1 MTPMVA
7 ANWKMYKGEAEA
19 VAWTEAVCQRLP
31 QGIEAVAFPPATA
44 LTAVR
49 QTVAGRPLQLGGQNL
64 FYESAGA
71 YTGEISPQMLVAAGC
86 RYVLVG
92 HSERRQIFGE
102 TDREVGM
109 RLRAALDAGLV
120 PLLCVGEQIEDYE
133 RADYHGAIQRQM
145 GVALKGLEAEQ
156 VARIVMAY
164 EPVWAIGTGRSA
176 TVVEAERAAEIIR
189 QVVHRLYG
197 TGIELPIVYGGSV
210 VQENISGFVTTA
222 HLDGVLVGSGSLDAE
237 VFCTLMAEV
246 AGALAP

>member
-7 ANWKMYKGEAEA
+7 ANWKMHKGEAEA
-19 VAWTEAVCQRLP
+19 VAWADIVSARLP
-31 QGIEAVAFPPATA
+31 QGIEAVVFPPATA

-49 QTVAGRPLQLGGQNL
+49 QTVAGRGLQLGGQNL

-71 YTGEISPQMLVAAGC
+71 YTGEISPKMLLAAGC

-102 TDREVGM
+102 SDREVGM
-109 RLRAALDAGLV
+109 RLRAALEAGLT
-120 PLLCVGEQIEDYE
+120 PLFCVGEQIEDYE

-176 TVVEAERAAEIIR
+176 TVVEAERSADIIR
-189 QVVHRLYG
+189 QVIRRLYG
-197 TGIELPIVYGGSV
+197 AGINLPIVYGGSV
-210 VQENISGFVTTA
+210 VQENISGFVTVA
-222 HLDGVLVGSGSLDAE
+222 HLDGVLIGSASLDAE
-237 VFCTLMAEV
+237 LFCTLMEEV
-246 AGALAP
+246 AGAVAP